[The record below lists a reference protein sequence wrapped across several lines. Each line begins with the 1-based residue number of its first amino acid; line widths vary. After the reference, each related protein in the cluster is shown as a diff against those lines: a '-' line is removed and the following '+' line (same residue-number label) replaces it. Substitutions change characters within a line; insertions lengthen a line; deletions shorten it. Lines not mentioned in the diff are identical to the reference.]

1 MCFWGGRLC
10 FLCFFKVSLGIGD
23 AENRLFG
30 IYQRKSKEKGC
41 RVMRTKCI
49 NLLLSKRWGWL
60 HSERLIDIKPHI
72 VRFALTD
79 VVQCPWS
86 VTKNNFSQQG
96 IIKCVIVAWFLFLVW
111 LNKIKTRIYNGQ
123 FETLFH
129 IETNV
134 VTWMCRPFHVLFL
147 QISIIVFWKSR
158 QSRHVCILFE
168 VFLLNVLSGKWRK
181 DKKFC
186 HSDTYVYTCIVVP
199 GTVV

>member
-1 MCFWGGRLC
+1 MFFESVTWNGGE
-10 FLCFFKVSLGIGD
+10 
-23 AENRLFG
+23 ENRRFWNLPKK
-30 IYQRKSKEKGC
+30 IKRE
-41 RVMRTKCI
+41 RVSCYE
-49 NLLLSKRWGWL
+49 NLLSNRWGWL
-60 HSERLIDIKPHI
+60 HSERLINIKPHI

-111 LNKIKTRIYNGQ
+111 LNIYNGQ

-147 QISIIVFWKSR
+147 QISIIVFWK
-158 QSRHVCILFE
+158 SRHVCILFE